1 MKGIATNPLQDKKPR
16 STKEVVMQRI
26 SAIVDELIGEEETG
40 TFKEEFDKTEFME
53 HSSKLIGEDGV
64 SPEMLTSISYEE
76 LKERVEAEMWSQIV
90 AGTLNDLSP
99 EQIKAFDESLKERRR
114 L

>member
-1 MKGIATNPLQDKKPR
+1 
-16 STKEVVMQRI
+16 
-26 SAIVDELIGEEETG
+26 
-40 TFKEEFDKTEFME
+40 
-53 HSSKLIGEDGV
+53 
-64 SPEMLTSISYEE
+64 
-76 LKERVEAEMWSQIV
+76 MWSQIV